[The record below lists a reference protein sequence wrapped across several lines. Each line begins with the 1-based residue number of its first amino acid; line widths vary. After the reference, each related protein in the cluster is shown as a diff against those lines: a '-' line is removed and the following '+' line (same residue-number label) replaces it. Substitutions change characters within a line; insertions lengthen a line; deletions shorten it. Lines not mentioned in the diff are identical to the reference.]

1 MLMVWKEGLDS
12 HWWIKFLYFFSV
24 ALGIKSGTSC
34 ILHYWVTS
42 TALGVCFSLGTFGV
56 FACLLTFLFA
66 CFCFLETGSPCVAQ
80 VDPTHTLKASYSP
93 NWLGLQVC
101 GTTSGSLNSDLDRR
115 EKYHADKSLCSGLG
129 DVYRERQKKSF
140 GQALLWAPHYISASE
155 CGRISVFR
163 LAKECEQFTNERVE
177 SNGHPG
183 LFS

>member
-34 ILHYWVTS
+34 ILYYYWVTS

-56 FACLLTFLFA
+56 FACLLAFLFA
-66 CFCFLETGSPCVAQ
+66 CFCFLETGSPCIAQ

-101 GTTSGSLNSDLDRR
+101 GTISGSLNSDLDRR
-115 EKYHADKSLCSGLG
+115 EKYHADKSLCSSLGEVYGEGKRSPSVKPYFGL
-129 DVYRERQKKSF
+129 
-140 GQALLWAPHYISASE
+140 HIISAPVNVDAL
-155 CGRISVFR
+155 VF
-163 LAKECEQFTNERVE
+163 
-177 SNGHPG
+177 SG
-183 LFS
+183 